1 MLNTT
6 LIPQE
11 TEFVEMVKDKIGGNH
26 FTNYI
31 GFSIHTI
38 QAGLIEGDLDLQ
50 QHHLQ
55 QMEFVHGGVTATLS
69 DIVAGFAAYTLVK
82 KGQGVVTV
90 ELKVS
95 YLNPGQGEK
104 LRAKGYVIKAGSKLF
119 FCESEIYAIKG
130 NTSTLIAKASATMA
144 VVKPED
150 IKR

>member
-1 MLNTT
+1 MLNTQF
-6 LIPQE
+6 IPQE
-11 TEFVEMVKDKIGGNH
+11 TGFVEMVKDKIGGNH
-26 FTNYI
+26 FTNFI
-31 GFSIHTI
+31 GFTIHTI
-38 QAGLIEGDLDLQ
+38 EAGLIEGSLDLQ

-69 DIVAGFAAYTLVK
+69 DIVAGFSAYTLVK

-95 YLNPGQGEK
+95 YLNPGLGEK
-104 LRAKGYVIKAGSKLF
+104 LTAKGYVIKAGSKLF
-119 FCESEIYAIKG
+119 FCESEIYAVRG

-144 VVKPED
+144 LVTPHD

>member
-144 VVKPED
+144 VVNPED